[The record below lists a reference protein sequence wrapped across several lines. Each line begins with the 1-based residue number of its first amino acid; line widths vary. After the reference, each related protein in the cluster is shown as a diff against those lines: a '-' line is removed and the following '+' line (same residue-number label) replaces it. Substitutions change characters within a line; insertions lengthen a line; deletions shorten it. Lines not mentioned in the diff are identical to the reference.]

1 MCVQISYRDQGWNM
15 EIFVVSA
22 VLVLPPLYPAFP
34 MSSTIVAIGCLGTEW
49 VKNSMNMLISSL
61 DAIFFCLDFEAFY

>member
-1 MCVQISYRDQGWNM
+1 M
-15 EIFVVSA
+15 EIFVVSV

-61 DAIFFCLDFEAFY
+61 DAIFFV